1 MKVCQPRS
9 PALLYNGLRCH
20 IALSLVFGSQ
30 AERIVLTILGSQSD
44 IQLRNLPYLFHFFS
58 SIDKLV
64 GSLLN

>member
-9 PALLYNGLRCH
+9 PALLYTGLRCH

-30 AERIVLTILGSQSD
+30 TERLVLTLLGSQSD
-44 IQLRNLPYLFHFFS
+44 IQLKDLPYLFHFFS

-64 GSLLN
+64 SSLLD